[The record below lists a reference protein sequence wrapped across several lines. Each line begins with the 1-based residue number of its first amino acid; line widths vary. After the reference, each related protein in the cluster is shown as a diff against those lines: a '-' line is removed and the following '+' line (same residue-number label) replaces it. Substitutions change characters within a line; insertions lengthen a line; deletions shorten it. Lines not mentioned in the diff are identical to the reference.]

1 MIYLGIYVGHNAS
14 AALMRDGKIIYALQ
28 EERFTNLK
36 NFFGYPA
43 KSIEY
48 CLEYIKSKN
57 LIIDTAAFSNISHP
71 LFFSKY
77 RFNNFFSIS
86 DFHKFYSVS
95 LNKKKAV
102 SFVKNHK
109 KSKKNKGFYLPFD
122 KLNQK
127 YYFNGKFGSSMLEAQ
142 LKKQAKQKIK
152 KIIFLDHHTCHAYYS
167 YFSAKNRKDNSCV
180 VSVDSYGDGANQT
193 VWIVKKNKLKL
204 VARTNQFEI
213 ARIYKFI
220 TLILNMKPEEHEF
233 KVMGLSAY
241 SKKRYILDAYKK
253 IFKNI
258 QKFNGIKI
266 VHNKR
271 PKNLYKFLKE
281 STKNTRFDNI
291 AGALQYFVE
300 KVMKDL
306 LIRINKKYKVKNFYF
321 SGGVSMNVKMYNSL
335 GKLNFVNYLYSPPSG
350 SDESLSIGACYY
362 LSQNVKTHSLNN
374 IYLGKS
380 LVNKDVKLN
389 LELIK
394 KKFSNNN
401 YKVTINFNHK
411 DLASLLMKN
420 EIIAVARGREE
431 FGARALGNRSI
442 IANPSNFA
450 VVQNINES
458 IKNRDFWM
466 PFALTILKEQH
477 KKYVDNKKNFEC
489 KYMTMSFDTKKNNFN
504 KIKAGCHP
512 YDKTVRPQILD
523 KDSNPN
529 YYSIIQNFFKKTGI
543 PALLNTSLNLHGSPM
558 ASSLDDVIYTFK
570 NSGLKYLY
578 LNDNFLIKKNKNFQ

>member
-14 AALMRDGKIIYALQ
+14 AALMQDGKIIYALQ

-36 NFFGYPA
+36 NFYGYPA

-57 LIIDTAAFSNISHP
+57 LIIDTAAFSNNSHP

-77 RFNNFFSIS
+77 RFNNFFNVS
-86 DFHKFYSVS
+86 DFDKFYSVS

-122 KLNQK
+122 KINQK

-142 LKKQAKQKIK
+142 LKKQAKQNIK

-204 VARTNQFEI
+204 VARTDQFEV

-241 SKKRYILDAYKK
+241 SKKRYILDVYKK

-258 QKFNGIKI
+258 QKFSGIKI

-291 AGALQYFVE
+291 AGGLQYFVE
-300 KVMKDL
+300 KVIKDL

-321 SGGVSMNVKMYNSL
+321 SGGVAMNVKMYNSL
-335 GKLNFVNYLYSPPSG
+335 GRLNFVNYLYSPPSG

-374 IYLGKS
+374 IYLGKN
-380 LVNKDVKLN
+380 LVNEDVKLN
-389 LELIK
+389 LGLIK

-401 YKVTINFNHK
+401 YKVTSNFSHK
-411 DLASLLMKN
+411 DLASLLIKN
-420 EIIAVARGREE
+420 EVIAVARGREE

-477 KKYVDNKKNFEC
+477 KGYIDNKKNFEC
-489 KYMTMSFDTKKNNFN
+489 KYMTMSFDTKKKNFN

-543 PALLNTSLNLHGSPM
+543 PALLNTSLNLHGSPV
-558 ASSLDDVIYTFK
+558 ASSLDNVIYTFK
-570 NSGLKYLY
+570 RSGLKYLY
-578 LNDNFLIKKNKNFQ
+578 LNDNFLIKKK